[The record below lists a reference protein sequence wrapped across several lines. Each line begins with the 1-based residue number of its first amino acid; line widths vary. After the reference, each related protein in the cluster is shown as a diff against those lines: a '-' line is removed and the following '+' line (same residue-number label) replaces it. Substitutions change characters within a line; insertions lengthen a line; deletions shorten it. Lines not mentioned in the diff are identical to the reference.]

1 MKSGSKMRP
10 ALSFL
15 SPGGSLRRRVA
26 VSLAVVRIIL
36 VPVIFLSVYYLIRM
50 DSILDRILNV
60 DAPTATLAQRASI
73 EILEARRAERSYFLL
88 HDPTYLQAHEES
100 VASTKKTLSE
110 IANLQSAERD
120 STRTALQHVDVYDRQ
135 FAMAVS
141 IMKEHGA
148 TPMERIRDVV
158 QRYEKDLNSLLGSA
172 RRDRQAQLIE
182 ELRRR
187 VGSFDDEISG
197 TIQAVDPQLREV
209 SADLQSSSQEV
220 RGTLSAIEMRSWQ
233 RVEDGHEQARH
244 LVHNAEWV
252 IGVVSALTLLL
263 SVWISLVLPRRV
275 VKPLVDL
282 KDAVDHVSRGNYEID
297 FHIRGGGEI
306 EDLANS
312 VRNLIAHARQTKL
325 RRLG

>member
-1 MKSGSKMRP
+1 VQSGSKKRS

-88 HDPTYLQAHEES
+88 HDPTYLQAHAES

-120 STRTALQHVDVYDRQ
+120 STRSALKHVDVYDGQ

-148 TPMERIRDVV
+148 NPMERIRDVV

-187 VGSFDDEISG
+187 VGSFDDEITG
-197 TIQAVDPQLREV
+197 TIQAVDPQLRQV
-209 SADLQSSSQEV
+209 SADLQTSSQEV
-220 RGTLSAIEMRSWQ
+220 RGTLSAIETRSWH
-233 RVEDGHEQARH
+233 RVEEGHEQARH

-297 FHIRGGGEI
+297 FHVRGGGEI